1 VSNTCFRHTDSEAYV
16 SCGRCDRKICPDC
29 MISAPVGFQCP
40 ECVAG
45 ANVALPKTKF
55 GGALNSVPKVTRAI
69 LISCVGIFALSFLLG
84 GVRSAGISFGM
95 IPAAISQGEWWRLL
109 TSTLLHGGILHL
121 LFNMY
126 ALYWLGPQLERPLG
140 RVRFAALYVLSA
152 LGGSVASY
160 WFSDLN
166 TVSVGAS
173 GAIFGLITATIVIGR
188 QMRADVSQLVVLLGI
203 NVVIGFAQPGIDW
216 RAHFGGAV
224 VGAAVALIYTK
235 GNRLNRDQIHR
246 LGVAGIFIV
255 LVLATLVRNAQVSA
269 LLGT

>member
-1 VSNTCFRHTDSEAYV
+1 MDNTCFRHTDSEAYV
-16 SCGRCDRKICPDC
+16 SCGRCDRTICPDC

-40 ECVAG
+40 ECVAS

-55 GGALNSVPKVTRAI
+55 GGSFNSVPKVTRAI
-69 LISCVGIFALSFLLG
+69 LITCVSIYVLSLLAGGFAL
-84 GVRSAGISFGM
+84 SFGM
-95 IPAAISQGEWWRLL
+95 IPIAIAQGEWWRLF
-109 TSTLLHGGILHL
+109 TSTLLHGSILHL

-126 ALYWLGPQLERPLG
+126 ALYWLGPQLERSLG
-140 RVRFAALYVLSA
+140 HIRFAALYVMSA

-160 WFSDLN
+160 WFSDVR

-188 QMRADVSQLVVLLGI
+188 EMRADVSQLIVLLGI
-203 NVVIGFAQPGIDW
+203 NVVIGFLQPGIDW

-224 VGAAVALIYTK
+224 TGAAVAFVYTK
-235 GNRLNRDQIHR
+235 GTRLNRDQIHR
-246 LGVAGIFIV
+246 IGVAGIFVV

-269 LLGT
+269 LIGL